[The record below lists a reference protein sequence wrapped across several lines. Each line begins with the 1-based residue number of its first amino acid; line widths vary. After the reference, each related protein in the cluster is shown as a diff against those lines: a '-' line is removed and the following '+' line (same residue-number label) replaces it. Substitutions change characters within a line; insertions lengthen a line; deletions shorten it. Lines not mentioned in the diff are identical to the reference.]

1 MATAS
6 PPGPSQ
12 LADTAA
18 ITLPKIDAI
27 ASGAVKDALKTGMS
41 ESEEVLEYLGGSV
54 AYDLKAAAAKAATR
68 RDLALG
74 PKSKLDG
81 AALNAS
87 MDELDR
93 RAKAVAPFWV
103 GPGVDDAPPQ
113 AAAAPALK
121 KKAESPAKESAP
133 LATATKAA
141 APTPAKPKPPP
152 PKAELTPAKPKPPP
166 PAPKKAP
173 ADAPKKMAMPELPK
187 VKLPAVDVKL
197 PSIPAPTI
205 PVPELDGVAEDAI
218 RAIRVAMS
226 RAPKYDDDG
235 DGDGDGAGFN
245 FAPNV
250 SDGIDKD
257 DPDYREMVKT
267 RRRRPPRAASLPAPP
282 TPEEKEAR
290 RLERA
295 RLRRRARGAGGAED
309 RRRARGAAPARPG
322 VDDREGH
329 GHTRRGR
336 VRRRQAPQGRGGQE
350 AAVRGEGAAR
360 EGCHEGKKAGARSR
374 VVRGGEDR
382 GARPHRRRA
391 LRQVR
396 HDRPG

>member
-6 PPGPSQ
+6 TPGPSQ

-27 ASGAVKDALKTGMS
+27 DSGAVKDMLKTGMS

-87 MDELDR
+87 LDELDL

-113 AAAAPALK
+113 AATAPALK

-133 LATATKAA
+133 LATAPKAA

-152 PKAELTPAKPKPPP
+152 PKAETPTKPKPPP

-173 ADAPKKMAMPELPK
+173 AEAPKKMAVPELPK

-197 PSIPAPTI
+197 PSIPVPEI

-226 RAPKYDDDG
+226 RAPKYDDD
-235 DGDGDGAGFN
+235 DGGGDGAGFK

-250 SDGIDKD
+250 NDGIDKD
-257 DPDYREMVKT
+257 DPEYREMVKT
-267 RRRRPPRAASLPAPP
+267 RRRRV
-282 TPEEKEAR
+282 
-290 RLERA
+290 RA
-295 RLRRRARGAGGAED
+295 RLSPRPRRRRRRRPGAPSARGCDASGRSVAPPKTPSE
-309 RRRARGAAPARPG
+309 RRRRR
-322 VDDREGH
+322 RESPTRSPRRQSP
-329 GHTRRGR
+329 TRRG
-336 VRRRQAPQGRGGQE
+336 
-350 AAVRGEGAAR
+350 
-360 EGCHEGKKAGARSR
+360 
-374 VVRGGEDR
+374 
-382 GARPHRRRA
+382 
-391 LRQVR
+391 
-396 HDRPG
+396 

>member
-6 PPGPSQ
+6 TPGPSQ

-27 ASGAVKDALKTGMS
+27 DSGAVKDMLKTGMS

-87 MDELDR
+87 LDELDL

-113 AAAAPALK
+113 AATAPALK

-133 LATATKAA
+133 LATAPKAA

-152 PKAELTPAKPKPPP
+152 PKAETPAKPKPPP

-173 ADAPKKMAMPELPK
+173 AEAPKKMAVPELPK

-197 PSIPAPTI
+197 PSIPVPEI

-226 RAPKYDDDG
+226 RAPKYDDD
-235 DGDGDGAGFN
+235 DGDGDGAGFK
-245 FAPNV
+245 
-250 SDGIDKD
+250 S
-257 DPDYREMVKT
+257 
-267 RRRRPPRAASLPAPP
+267 
-282 TPEEKEAR
+282 
-290 RLERA
+290 
-295 RLRRRARGAGGAED
+295 
-309 RRRARGAAPARPG
+309 
-322 VDDREGH
+322 
-329 GHTRRGR
+329 
-336 VRRRQAPQGRGGQE
+336 RQT
-350 AAVRGEGAAR
+350 
-360 EGCHEGKKAGARSR
+360 
-374 VVRGGEDR
+374 
-382 GARPHRRRA
+382 
-391 LRQVR
+391 
-396 HDRPG
+396 

>member
-1 MATAS
+1 MSEAPVSRQDSIGGDGDGVA
-6 PPGPSQ
+6 PGPSQ

-187 VKLPAVDVKL
+187 VKLPPWTSSFPRSPHLRSRSRSWTAWRRMRSAPFASPCPERQSTTTTTTGTGTGTARVGSTWRRTSATASTRTTRTTARWSRRVVVAPRAPRLSPRPRRRRRRRRGDERARGCDASGRSANWPKT
-197 PSIPAPTI
+197 PSERRRRRRKSPTRSRRRPAPT
-205 PVPELDGVAEDAI
+205 
-218 RAIRVAMS
+218 
-226 RAPKYDDDG
+226 
-235 DGDGDGAGFN
+235 
-245 FAPNV
+245 
-250 SDGIDKD
+250 
-257 DPDYREMVKT
+257 
-267 RRRRPPRAASLPAPP
+267 
-282 TPEEKEAR
+282 
-290 RLERA
+290 
-295 RLRRRARGAGGAED
+295 
-309 RRRARGAAPARPG
+309 
-322 VDDREGH
+322 
-329 GHTRRGR
+329 RRG
-336 VRRRQAPQGRGGQE
+336 
-350 AAVRGEGAAR
+350 
-360 EGCHEGKKAGARSR
+360 
-374 VVRGGEDR
+374 
-382 GARPHRRRA
+382 
-391 LRQVR
+391 
-396 HDRPG
+396 